1 MKAYE
6 SFVKHFMMKNFC
18 TAIANISYYCHFSA
32 FLNSITPPVIG
43 LELLERIDLLPVLKQ
58 GIRCLQLS
66 SYDRAGGNDDGF
78 SGYSSYLYM
87 DGTEY
92 VIFDSSGPGCIY
104 RIWAT
109 RRSDTDFGTLKFY
122 FDGEP
127 APRINMSFDEFFS
140 GTVSPFLAPL
150 VGNRAVSS
158 GGFYCYLPI
167 PFKKSLIIKCTG
179 QPRYFISPI
188 TYMTMIR
195 MWKVSLGKKI
205 LLRYVICGITLVP
218 TLNLQR
224 GTRQFLILLL

>member
-18 TAIANISYYCHFSA
+18 TAIAIFHIIVILAPFSY
-32 FLNSITPPVIG
+32 SITPPVIG
-43 LELLERIDLLPVLKQ
+43 LDLLERIDLLPVLKQ

-66 SYDRAGGNDDGF
+66 SSDRAGGNDDGF

-150 VGNRAVSS
+150 VGNRTVSS

-167 PFKKSLIIKCTG
+167 PFKKSLIIKCNG
-179 QPRYFISPI
+179 QPRYFHI
-188 TYMTMIR
+188 TYHLSSI
-195 MWKVSLGKKI
+195 
-205 LLRYVICGITLVP
+205 
-218 TLNLQR
+218 
-224 GTRQFLILLL
+224 